1 LVVDHT
7 SGLTWRQSGSQR
19 GLRYTEA
26 ELYVRDLNNHWFAGY
41 NDWHLPT
48 LEEAMSLIEP
58 KRKNGV
64 LHINAVFDC
73 TQVGIWTADKESAS
87 SAWVVYFYDGDCVRD
102 RVVGYYSYVRAVR
115 L

>member
-1 LVVDHT
+1 MQHQYESIERDGENLVVDHT
-7 SGLTWRQSGSQR
+7 TGLTWQQSGSKR

-26 ELYVRDLNNHWFAGY
+26 ELYVRDLNNHRFAGY

-64 LHINAVFDC
+64 LHINPVFDC
-73 TQVGIWTADKESAS
+73 TIALTAIA
-87 SAWVVYFYDGDCVRD
+87 
-102 RVVGYYSYVRAVR
+102 
-115 L
+115 